1 MYDSE
6 GMRKMTV
13 NYYRDLLKWEP
24 RHMID
29 LKEYLISKYE
39 KITTEENG
47 RLVAI
52 FSIFFINFR

>member
-39 KITTEENG
+39 KINTEENG
-47 RLVAI
+47 RLEAI
-52 FSIFFINFR
+52 FSFFL